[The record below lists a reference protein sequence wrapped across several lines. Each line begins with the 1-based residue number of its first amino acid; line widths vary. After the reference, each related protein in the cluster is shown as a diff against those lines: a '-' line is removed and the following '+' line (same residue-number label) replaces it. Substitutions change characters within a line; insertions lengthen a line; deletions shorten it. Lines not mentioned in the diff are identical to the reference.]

1 MKTLYFFIPGTV
13 PSVNNLY
20 FTGRKLKGVK
30 VLSKEQR
37 SFRQRV
43 LEELTKNKIEGIGAA
58 AVEVSIFYRPPDR
71 RKRDVDN
78 YIKAVFDSLTAAQF
92 WADDSQVCRVQ
103 SCFLSPDKKAA
114 GVFVQIIPAGD
125 RYKDE
130 ELKELG
136 LDTQ

>member
-1 MKTLYFFIPGTV
+1 MKKISFFIPGTV

-20 FTGRKLKGVK
+20 FTGRKLRGGK

-43 LEELTKNKIEGIGAA
+43 LEELTKKKIEGIGAA
-58 AVEVSIFYRPPDR
+58 AVEVLIYYRPPDK

-78 YIKAVFDSLTAAQF
+78 YIKAVFDSLTAAHF
-92 WADDSQVCRVQ
+92 WTDDSQVCRVQ
-103 SCFLSPDKKAA
+103 SCFLSPDRKAA

-125 RYKDE
+125 KYKDE
-130 ELKELG
+130 EARKLG
-136 LDTQ
+136 LDAC